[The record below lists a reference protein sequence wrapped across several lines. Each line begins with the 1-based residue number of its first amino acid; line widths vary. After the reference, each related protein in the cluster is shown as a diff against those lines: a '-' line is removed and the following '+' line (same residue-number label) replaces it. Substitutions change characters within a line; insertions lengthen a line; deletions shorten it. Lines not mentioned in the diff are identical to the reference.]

1 MDSQIIQNQPFNKE
15 IGNISTESIYLG
27 FFESFKI
34 LLLAFAAG
42 IIIRFLYKKFSTSYS
57 SKDDY
62 GNTILIITISVASL
76 IAVVK
81 SSLALSL
88 GLVGAL
94 SVVRFR
100 TAVKEPINLGF
111 LLFSICV
118 GITIGASQILFA
130 SITLLIGSISIIFIH
145 IKSGVKSKNSLQKES
160 AIDSISLIFPI
171 EVNLDEVT
179 NILSEECEFY
189 EIQTF
194 EQSSENKSC
203 NLNLRVKLKNFNS
216 LNNLRIKI
224 KSNFAQSSIIFYNS
238 PIY

>member
-1 MDSQIIQNQPFNKE
+1 MDSQIIQNQPFNNE
-15 IGNISTESIYLG
+15 IGNIARESIYLG

-34 LLLAFAAG
+34 LLLALAAG
-42 IIIRFLYKKFSTSYS
+42 IFIRFLYKKFSTSYS

-111 LLFSICV
+111 LLFWETLFKSIN
-118 GITIGASQILFA
+118 T
-130 SITLLIGSISIIFIH
+130 
-145 IKSGVKSKNSLQKES
+145 
-160 AIDSISLIFPI
+160 
-171 EVNLDEVT
+171 
-179 NILSEECEFY
+179 
-189 EIQTF
+189 
-194 EQSSENKSC
+194 
-203 NLNLRVKLKNFNS
+203 
-216 LNNLRIKI
+216 
-224 KSNFAQSSIIFYNS
+224 
-238 PIY
+238 